1 MGSTGQPGRGC
12 STSTWWIRELG
23 ARGDVA
29 RRARPSSSA
38 CLRSRPPPRRPGR
51 PTISRAARCCCERRA
66 AKPRPATGERL
77 SPLRSRTSSRAS
89 APSPR
94 GQLQRGP
101 ARRTCSSAPAR
112 ARRGWYWLATD
123 HADYSDRYLAW
134 QTGALTSVFEQRAM
148 FTFELPGPAA
158 TLRVDGFSVPIGAAD
173 RALAFDVGA
182 HTVLAT
188 SAEGEAFQG
197 TLDVAPEQVGGRYF
211 FPVAFGKM
219 LRAGEEDPNLPRGKT
234 RPDPPDTS
242 MSALQ
247 IGTII
252 GTVAL
257 ASGIA
262 VGGGLLALRRGEPA
276 RAGHRGGRRRRR
288 HRAARDRRRHLDRP
302 ALRRVSA
309 TSGRTSCR
317 RSTRPDR

>member
-1 MGSTGQPGRGC
+1 MSWARAA
-12 STSTWWIRELG
+12 TWLVGAPLLLCLPSFAASAAPPRAADDL
-23 ARGDVA
+23 ARGEVLLRAASSEASPSD
-29 RRARPSSSA
+29 RRKTLASALAHFESSFGTEPSWPAAAGASEANLQLGSSA
-38 CLRSRPPPRRPGR
+38 C
-51 PTISRAARCCCERRA
+51 AA
-66 AKPRPATGERL
+66 
-77 SPLRSRTSSRAS
+77 
-89 APSPR
+89 
-94 GQLQRGP
+94 
-101 ARRTCSSAPAR
+101 
-112 ARRGWYWLATD
+112 GWYWLATD

-262 VGGGLLALRRGEPA
+262 VGGGYLLFGEENPRGLDTVEGAVVVVTELLVIGAGTLIALLSDG
-276 RAGHRGGRRRRR
+276 
-288 HRAARDRRRHLDRP
+288 
-302 ALRRVSA
+302 
-309 TSGRTSCR
+309 
-317 RSTRPDR
+317 